1 MAEPSANLRVR
12 ISADLADI
20 RQGLGTLTRQLRE
33 VRGEAARPLPAKNN
47 ITDLGISAGQ
57 TAQAMRQLP
66 AQFTDIFTSLQ
77 GGMPFFTV
85 LVQQGGQIKDSFG
98 GVEPALK
105 GVSSALL
112 GMVTPYTMAAA
123 AVGLVVYAWYDA
135 EQQAQA
141 YTKALVLSRNEA
153 AATTL
158 TLVDMARQTSDALQ
172 VSAGAGA
179 EAAQAV
185 GSNGKIAAQNLQ
197 AVANAA
203 VAMKEVSGQAL
214 EDTIALYAQLAEDP
228 VKGAQKLN
236 EQVNFMT
243 VALYEQVKALQEQGR
258 NQDAATIITR
268 AASGET
274 EMALARVRASQNP
287 VIQGF
292 KELWV
297 EATKAWSAMQA
308 SVGLGPAAAQMQHL
322 LAENQRE
329 LEKLNDLANGTQR
342 GLPLARNP
350 IALAAMQESIKNRS
364 EKIKALAT
372 DLIKERKDAE
382 VKAAQDAS
390 ADYVQKT
397 DAIIDSQASKEQK
410 KKREISQINGQAEVV
425 RRKAEAAG
433 LVEEVR
439 AIEERRTAA
448 VAAIE
453 KKYAEK
459 PKSASGAATRT
470 AGLQGYKD
478 DLLEEQAQISAGTQL
493 LRAQFAAREITV
505 AEYYSRMREQVQK
518 GTDAQ
523 AKSMEQQITFLQK
536 QAVSGKDAI
545 GVSRQI
551 GELEARLAKL
561 RIDGASALEVL
572 KKEEEST
579 AKARE
584 NAVKSYA
591 SALDASNAALTRQLA
606 TQADRVGLG
615 DREYEIQQRINEA
628 LADEADKLREL
639 SLQRN
644 ADQIDQVT
652 FEEEKALLHAKTLDR
667 LQIIKNGYDELRQ
680 AESDWLAGA
689 SAAWANY
696 RQQASNAAQQMG
708 DVVGTVIGGFEDA
721 WVKFTTTGKL
731 SFSDL
736 TRSVLADL
744 ARIAARQAIMGI
756 VNAVSGAWGGGG
768 GAYTGNGTG
777 SGSIGEFGNNL
788 SNFGTSSVNDQL
800 FQKMRL
806 GGSYS
811 TGGYTGDG
819 GVNEPAGV
827 VHKGEVVWSQRDVA
841 RAGGV
846 DIVEAMRRGL
856 AGYADGGIGGQVP
869 ARVGPSMHVGGQ
881 GNLIVEINNNTN
893 GRVQAREQRQKAPD
907 GSEIRR
913 LIIDV
918 VADDIANG
926 GAVSMAGRAR
936 HGWTDVVG

>member
-20 RQGLGTLTRQLRE
+20 RQGLGVLTRQLRE
-33 VRGEAARPLPAKNN
+33 VRTEAARPLPTKNN
-47 ITDLGISAGQ
+47 ITDLGVSAGQ

-85 LVQQGGQIKDSFG
+85 LVQQGGQIKDIFG

-112 GMVTPYTMAAA
+112 GMVTPYTVAAA
-123 AVGLVVYAWYDA
+123 AVGVLVYAWYDA

-158 TLVDMARQTSDALQ
+158 TLVTLGQRTSEALQ
-172 VSAGAGA
+172 VSAGAGQ
-179 EAAQAV
+179 EAALAI
-185 GSNGKIAAQNLQ
+185 GANGRIAEKNLL
-197 AVANAA
+197 AVAEAA
-203 VAMKEVSGQAL
+203 VAMKEISGQAV
-214 EDTIALYAQLAEDP
+214 EDTVAMYGKLAEDP
-228 VKGAQKLN
+228 VKNVQKLN

-258 NQDAATIITR
+258 NQDAVTVITR
-268 AASGET
+268 AAADET
-274 EMALARVRASQNP
+274 VMALAKVRASQNP
-287 VIQGF
+287 VIRGF
-292 KELWV
+292 KDLWA

-308 SVGLGPAAAQMQHL
+308 NVGLGPAAAQMQQL
-322 LAENQRE
+322 VAENQRE
-329 LEKLNDLANGTQR
+329 LAKLNDLANGTQR

-350 IALAAMQESIKNRS
+350 IALAAMEKSIKDRS

-382 VKAAQDAS
+382 VKAAQTAS
-390 ADYVQKT
+390 TEFISEMDS
-397 DAIIDSQASKEQK
+397 IIGAQASKEE
-410 KKREISQINGQAEVV
+410 KKREEVDRING
-425 RRKAEAAG
+425 EAAAARRQAQASG
-433 LVEEVR
+433 LVEEVE
-439 AIEERRTAA
+439 AIERRRAAA

-453 KKYAEK
+453 KKYRQK
-459 PKSASGAATRT
+459 PAAGTGTASRA

-478 DLLEEQAQISAGTQL
+478 DLVAEQAQITAGTQL
-493 LRAQFAAREITV
+493 LRAQFSAREITA
-505 AEYYSRMREQVQK
+505 AEYYNGMREQVQK

-523 AKSMEQQITFLQK
+523 AKSLEQQISFLQK

-545 GVSRQI
+545 GVNRQV

-561 RIDGASALEVL
+561 RIEGATALDIL
-572 KKEEEST
+572 RKEEERVS
-579 AKARE
+579 KARE
-584 NAVKSYA
+584 NAVKAYA
-591 SALDASNAALTRQLA
+591 SALDASNAALARQLA
-606 TQADRVGLG
+606 TQAQRVGMG
-615 DREYEIQQRINEA
+615 DREYEVQQRINEA
-628 LADEADKLREL
+628 IADEADKLREL

-667 LQIIKNGYDELRQ
+667 LQIIKNGYDELRH
-680 AESDWLAGA
+680 AEGDWLAGA

-696 RQQASNAAQQMG
+696 QQQASNAAQQMG

-736 TRSVLADL
+736 TKSVLADL

-756 VNAVSGAWGGGG
+756 INAVASAWGGGG
-768 GAYTGNGTG
+768 VTEAGNQAVTT
-777 SGSIGEFGNNL
+777 
-788 SNFGTSSVNDQL
+788 GTSSINNQL
-800 FQKMRL
+800 FQNMRL
-806 GGSYS
+806 GGGYS

-819 GVNEPAGV
+819 GVNEPAGI
-827 VHKGEVVWSQRDVA
+827 VHKGEVVWSQQDVA

-846 DIVEAMRRGL
+846 AVVEAMRRGL
-856 AGYADGGIGGQVP
+856 AGYAQGGTPSGDANPMATGLRQGDLNLEFNSRFEVNNEGGRADEASAGNDTTGQQVRNSFN
-869 ARVGPSMHVGGQ
+869 AMA
-881 GNLIVEINNNTN
+881 NEWA
-893 GRVQAREQRQKAPD
+893 VQQMRPHGVLWALK
-907 GSEIRR
+907 
-913 LIIDV
+913 
-918 VADDIANG
+918 NG
-926 GAVSMAGRAR
+926 G
-936 HGWTDVVG
+936 

>member
-1 MAEPSANLRVR
+1 MADPSANLRVR

-20 RQGLGTLTRQLRE
+20 RQGLGVLTRQLRE
-33 VRGEAARPLPAKNN
+33 VRTEAARPLPTKNN
-47 ITDLGISAGQ
+47 ITELGVSAGQ

-112 GMVTPYTMAAA
+112 GMVNPYTVAAA

-158 TLVDMARQTSDALQ
+158 TLVTLGQRTSEALQ
-172 VSAGAGA
+172 VSAGAGQ
-179 EAAQAV
+179 EAALAI
-185 GSNGKIAAQNLQ
+185 GANGRIAEKNLL
-197 AVANAA
+197 AVAEAA
-203 VAMKEVSGQAL
+203 VAMKELSGQAV
-214 EDTIALYAQLAEDP
+214 EDTVAMYGKLAEDP
-228 VKGAQKLN
+228 VKNVQKLN

-258 NQDAATIITR
+258 NQDAVTVITR
-268 AASGET
+268 AAADET
-274 EMALARVRASQNP
+274 VMALARVRASQNP
-287 VIQGF
+287 VIRGF
-292 KELWV
+292 KDLWT

-308 SVGLGPAAAQMQHL
+308 NVGLGPAAAQMQQL
-322 LAENQRE
+322 VAENQRE
-329 LEKLNDLANGTQR
+329 LAKLNDLANGTQR

-350 IALAAMQESIKNRS
+350 IALAAMEKSIKDRS
-364 EKIKALAT
+364 EKIKALAA

-382 VKAAQDAS
+382 VKAAQTAS
-390 ADYVQKT
+390 TEFISEMDS
-397 DAIIDSQASKEQK
+397 IIGAQASKEE
-410 KKREISQINGQAEVV
+410 KKREEVERING
-425 RRKAEAAG
+425 EAAAARRQAQASG
-433 LVEEVR
+433 LVEEVE
-439 AIEERRTAA
+439 AIERRRAAA

-453 KKYAEK
+453 KKYRAK
-459 PKSASGAATRT
+459 PATGTGTASRA

-478 DLLEEQAQISAGTQL
+478 DLLEEQAQITAGTQL
-493 LRAQFAAREITV
+493 LRAQFAAREITA

-523 AKSMEQQITFLQK
+523 AKSLEQQISFLQK

-545 GVSRQI
+545 GVNRQI

-561 RIDGASALEVL
+561 RIEGATALEVL
-572 KKEEEST
+572 TKEEQAA

-584 NAVKSYA
+584 SAVKAYG
-591 SALDASNAALTRQLA
+591 SALDASNEALQRQLT
-606 TQADRVGLG
+606 TQAQRVGMG
-615 DREYEIQQRINEA
+615 DREYEVQQRINEA
-628 LADEADKLREL
+628 IADEADKLREL

-680 AESDWLAGA
+680 AEGDWLSGA

-696 RQQASNAAQQMG
+696 QQQASNAAQQMG

-736 TRSVLADL
+736 TKSVLADL

-756 VNAVSGAWGGGG
+756 VNAVASAWGGGG
-768 GAYTGNGTG
+768 VTAAGNQAVT
-777 SGSIGEFGNNL
+777 S
-788 SNFGTSSVNDQL
+788 GTSSINNQL
-800 FQKMRL
+800 FQNMR
-806 GGSYS
+806 GGYF

-819 GVNEPAGV
+819 GVLQPAGV

-846 DIVEAMRRGL
+846 EVVEAMRKGL
-856 AGYADGGIGGQVP
+856 KGYDAGGAVATSVGSGMAAGAINVRVMNAPAGTTASASRNSQGGFDIEVLLGQVDSYIGGQV
-869 ARVGPSMHVGGQ
+869 ASGQ
-881 GNLIVEINNNTN
+881 GSTY
-893 GRVQAREQRQKAPD
+893 AAM
-907 GSEIRR
+907 GSRFG
-913 LIIDV
+913 LKDSV
-918 VADDIANG
+918 
-926 GAVSMAGRAR
+926 
-936 HGWTDVVG
+936 

>member
-20 RQGLGTLTRQLRE
+20 RQGLGVLTRQLRE
-33 VRGEAARPLPAKNN
+33 VRTEAARPPPTKNN
-47 ITDLGISAGQ
+47 ITELGVSAGQ

-112 GMVTPYTMAAA
+112 GMVTPYTVAAA
-123 AVGLVVYAWYDA
+123 AVGVLVYAWYDA

-158 TLVDMARQTSDALQ
+158 TLVTLGQRTSEALQ
-172 VSAGAGA
+172 VSAGAGQ
-179 EAAQAV
+179 EAALAI
-185 GSNGKIAAQNLQ
+185 GANGRIAEKNLL
-197 AVANAA
+197 AVAEAA
-203 VAMKEVSGQAL
+203 VAMKELSGQAV
-214 EDTIALYAQLAEDP
+214 EDTVAMYGKLAEDP
-228 VKGAQKLN
+228 VKNVQKLN

-258 NQDAATIITR
+258 NQDAVTVITR
-268 AASGET
+268 AAADET
-274 EMALARVRASQNP
+274 VMALARVRASQNP
-287 VIQGF
+287 VIRGF
-292 KELWV
+292 KDLWA

-308 SVGLGPAAAQMQHL
+308 NVGLGPAAAQMQQL
-322 LAENQRE
+322 VAENQRE
-329 LEKLNDLANGTQR
+329 LAKLNDLANGTQR

-350 IALAAMQESIKNRS
+350 IALAAMEKSIKDRS
-364 EKIKALAT
+364 EKIKALAA

-382 VKAAQDAS
+382 VKAAQTAS
-390 ADYVQKT
+390 TEFISEMDS
-397 DAIIDSQASKEQK
+397 IIGAQASKEE
-410 KKREISQINGQAEVV
+410 KKREEVERING
-425 RRKAEAAG
+425 EAAAARRQAQASG
-433 LVEEVR
+433 LIEEVE
-439 AIEERRTAA
+439 AIERRRAAA

-453 KKYAEK
+453 KKYRAK
-459 PKSASGAATRT
+459 PATGTGTASRA

-478 DLLEEQAQISAGTQL
+478 DLLEEQAQITAGTQL
-493 LRAQFAAREITV
+493 LRAQFAAREITA

-523 AKSMEQQITFLQK
+523 AKSLEQQIAFLHK

-545 GVSRQI
+545 GVNRQI

-561 RIDGASALEVL
+561 RIEGATALEVL
-572 KKEEEST
+572 TKEEQ
-579 AKARE
+579 AAVKARE
-584 NAVKSYA
+584 SAVKAYG
-591 SALDASNAALTRQLA
+591 SALDASNEALQRQLT
-606 TQADRVGLG
+606 TQVQRVGMG
-615 DREYEIQQRINEA
+615 DREYEVQQRINEA
-628 LADEADKLREL
+628 IADKADKLREL

-652 FEEEKALLHAKTLDR
+652 FEEERALLHAKTLDR

-680 AESDWLAGA
+680 AEGDWLAGT

-696 RQQASNAAQQMG
+696 QQQASNAAQQMG
-708 DVVGTVIGGFEDA
+708 DVVGNAIGGFEDA

-736 TRSVLADL
+736 TKSVLADL
-744 ARIAARQAIMGI
+744 ARIAARQAILGI
-756 VNAVSGAWGGGG
+756 VNSVAGAWAGGGIT
-768 GAYTGNGTG
+768 AAGNQAVTT
-777 SGSIGEFGNNL
+777 
-788 SNFGTSSVNDQL
+788 GTSSINNQL
-800 FQKMRL
+800 FQNMR
-806 GGSYS
+806 GGYS

-827 VHKGEVVWSQRDVA
+827 VHKGEVVWSQADIA

-846 DIVEAMRRGL
+846 GVVEAMRRGL
-856 AGYADGGIGGQVP
+856 PGYADGGAVGTSTRGGVGI
-869 ARVGPSMHVGGQ
+869 GPSTV
-881 GNLIVEINNNTN
+881 NVSVVVNS
-893 GRVQAREQRQKAPD
+893 D
-907 GSEIRR
+907 GSTQADGDTSLMRQFGKELGDFVDARYRELQLRDIRSDG
-913 LIIDV
+913 LL
-918 VADDIANG
+918 
-926 GAVSMAGRAR
+926 AR
-936 HGWTDVVG
+936 TMMR

>member
-20 RQGLGTLTRQLRE
+20 RQGLGVLSRQLRE
-33 VRGEAARPLPAKNN
+33 VRGEAARPLPTKNN

-112 GMVTPYTMAAA
+112 GMVTPYTIAAA

-158 TLVDMARQTSDALQ
+158 TLVEMARQTSDALQ

-214 EDTIALYAQLAEDP
+214 EDTVALYAQLAEDP

-329 LEKLNDLANGTQR
+329 LAKLNDLANGTQR
-342 GLPLARNP
+342 GLPLGRNP
-350 IALAAMQESIKNRS
+350 IALAAMQESIKSRS

-390 ADYVQKT
+390 ADYVQKH

-410 KKREISQINGQAEVV
+410 KKREISQINGQAEIV

-439 AIEERRTAA
+439 AIEERRAAA
-448 VAAIE
+448 VAAVE

-459 PKSASGAATRT
+459 PKSGSGAATRT

-523 AKSMEQQITFLQK
+523 ARSMEQQITFLQK

-545 GVSRQI
+545 GVNRQI

-572 KKEEEST
+572 KKEEES
-579 AKARE
+579 AARARTSALQAYE
-584 NAVKSYA
+584 
-591 SALDASNAALTRQLA
+591 SALDASNTALKRQLQ
-606 TQADRVGLG
+606 TQIERVGMG
-615 DREYEIQQRINEA
+615 DRQYEIQQRINEA
-628 LADEADKLREL
+628 FADEADKLREL
-639 SLQRN
+639 STQRDAGN
-644 ADQIDQVT
+644 VDAAG
-652 FEEEKALLHAKTLDR
+652 FEERRLMLHAKTLDR
-667 LQIIKNGYDELRQ
+667 LQDIKEGYEELRQ
-680 AESDWLAGA
+680 AEGNWLAGA

-696 RQQASNAAQQMG
+696 QQQAGNAAQQMG

-736 TRSVLADL
+736 TKSVLADL

-756 VNAVSGAWGGGG
+756 VNAVAGAWGGGG
-768 GAYTGNGTG
+768 GAYTGSGTG
-777 SGSIGEFGNNL
+777 SGSIGGFGNNL

-846 DIVEAMRRGL
+846 EIVEAMRRGL
-856 AGYADGGIGGQVP
+856 AGYADGGSPGADP
-869 ARVGPSMHVGGQ
+869 STRAWAARQ
-881 GNLIVEINNNTN
+881 GDFNLTFNSKFEVNNEGSTSDEAGAGNASTAK
-893 GRVQAREQRQKAPD
+893 QARDSFNALVNEWAVQQMRPRGVLWALK
-907 GSEIRR
+907 
-913 LIIDV
+913 
-918 VADDIANG
+918 NG
-926 GAVSMAGRAR
+926 G
-936 HGWTDVVG
+936 

>member
-20 RQGLGTLTRQLRE
+20 RQGLGVLTRQLRE
-33 VRGEAARPLPAKNN
+33 VRTEAARPLPTKNN
-47 ITDLGISAGQ
+47 ITELGVSAGQ

-112 GMVTPYTMAAA
+112 GMVTPYTAAAA
-123 AVGLVVYAWYDA
+123 AVGVLVYAWYDA

-158 TLVDMARQTSDALQ
+158 TLVTLGQRTSEALQ
-172 VSAGAGA
+172 VSAGAGQ
-179 EAAQAV
+179 EAALAI
-185 GSNGKIAAQNLQ
+185 GANGRIAEKNLL
-197 AVANAA
+197 AVAEAA
-203 VAMKEVSGQAL
+203 VAMKELSGQAV
-214 EDTIALYAQLAEDP
+214 EDTVAMYGKLAEDP
-228 VKGAQKLN
+228 VKNVQKLN

-258 NQDAATIITR
+258 NQDAVTVITR
-268 AASGET
+268 AAADET
-274 EMALARVRASQNP
+274 VMALARVRASQNP
-287 VIQGF
+287 VIRGF
-292 KELWV
+292 KDLWT

-308 SVGLGPAAAQMQHL
+308 NVGLGPAAAQMQQL
-322 LAENQRE
+322 VAENQRE
-329 LEKLNDLANGTQR
+329 LAKLNDLANGTQR

-350 IALAAMQESIKNRS
+350 IALAAMEKSIKDRS
-364 EKIKALAT
+364 EKIKALAA

-382 VKAAQDAS
+382 VKAAQTAS
-390 ADYVQKT
+390 TEFISEMDS
-397 DAIIDSQASKEQK
+397 IIGAQASKEE
-410 KKREISQINGQAEVV
+410 KKREEVERING
-425 RRKAEAAG
+425 EAAAARRQAQASG
-433 LVEEVR
+433 LVEEVE
-439 AIEERRTAA
+439 AIERRRAAA

-453 KKYAEK
+453 KKYRAK
-459 PKSASGAATRT
+459 PATGTGTASRA

-478 DLLEEQAQISAGTQL
+478 DLLEEQAQITAGTQL
-493 LRAQFAAREITV
+493 LRAQFAAREITA

-523 AKSMEQQITFLQK
+523 AKSLEQQISFLQK

-545 GVSRQI
+545 GVNRQI

-561 RIDGASALEVL
+561 RIEGATALEVL
-572 KKEEEST
+572 TKEEQAA

-584 NAVKSYA
+584 SAVKAYG
-591 SALDASNAALTRQLA
+591 SALDASNEALQRQLT
-606 TQADRVGLG
+606 TQAQRVGMG
-615 DREYEIQQRINEA
+615 DREYEVQQRINEA
-628 LADEADKLREL
+628 IADEADKLREL

-680 AESDWLAGA
+680 AEGDWLSGA

-696 RQQASNAAQQMG
+696 QQQASNAAQQMG

-736 TRSVLADL
+736 TKSVLADL

-756 VNAVSGAWGGGG
+756 VNAVASAWGGGG
-768 GAYTGNGTG
+768 VTAAGNQAVT
-777 SGSIGEFGNNL
+777 S
-788 SNFGTSSVNDQL
+788 GTSSINNQL
-800 FQKMRL
+800 FQNMRL
-806 GGSYS
+806 GGGYS

-827 VHKGEVVWSQRDVA
+827 VHKGEVVWSQADIA

-846 DIVEAMRRGL
+846 GVVEAMRRGL
-856 AGYADGGIGGQVP
+856 PGYADGGAVGTSTRGGVGI
-869 ARVGPSMHVGGQ
+869 GPSTV
-881 GNLIVEINNNTN
+881 NVSVVVNS
-893 GRVQAREQRQKAPD
+893 D
-907 GSEIRR
+907 GSTQADGDTSLMRQFGKELGDFVDARYRELQLRDIRSDG
-913 LIIDV
+913 LL
-918 VADDIANG
+918 
-926 GAVSMAGRAR
+926 AR
-936 HGWTDVVG
+936 TMMR

>member
-20 RQGLGTLTRQLRE
+20 RQGLGVLTRQLRE
-33 VRGEAARPLPAKNN
+33 VRTEAARPLPTKNN
-47 ITDLGISAGQ
+47 ITELGVSAGQ

-112 GMVTPYTMAAA
+112 GMVTPYTVAAA
-123 AVGLVVYAWYDA
+123 AVGVLVYAWYDA

-158 TLVDMARQTSDALQ
+158 TLVTLGQRTSEALQ
-172 VSAGAGA
+172 VSAGAGQ
-179 EAAQAV
+179 EAALAI
-185 GSNGKIAAQNLQ
+185 GANGRIAERSLL
-197 AVANAA
+197 AVAEAA
-203 VAMKEVSGQAL
+203 VAMKELSGQAV
-214 EDTIALYAQLAEDP
+214 EDTVAMYGKLAEDP
-228 VKGAQKLN
+228 VKNVQKLN

-258 NQDAATIITR
+258 NQDAVTVITR
-268 AASGET
+268 AAADET
-274 EMALARVRASQNP
+274 VMALARVRASQNP
-287 VIQGF
+287 VIRGF
-292 KELWV
+292 KDLWA

-308 SVGLGPAAAQMQHL
+308 NVGLGPAAAQMQQL
-322 LAENQRE
+322 VAENQRE
-329 LEKLNDLANGTQR
+329 LAKLNDLANGTQR

-350 IALAAMQESIKNRS
+350 IALAALQESIKSRS
-364 EKIKALAT
+364 EKIKALAA

-382 VKAAQDAS
+382 VKAAQNAS
-390 ADYVQKT
+390 AEFVQQQ
-397 DAIIDSQASKEQK
+397 DAIIDAQATKEQK
-410 KKREISQINGQAEVV
+410 KKDEVARINGQADAV
-425 RRKAEAAG
+425 RRQAEAAG
-433 LVEEVR
+433 LVEEVK
-439 AIEERRTAA
+439 AIEERRAAA
-448 VAAIE
+448 VAAVE
-453 KKYAEK
+453 KKYAQK
-459 PKSASGAATRT
+459 PKAGGGTGSATRS

-478 DLLEEQAQISAGTQL
+478 DLLEEQAQITAGTQL
-493 LRAQFAAREITV
+493 LRAQFAAREITA

-523 AKSMEQQITFLQK
+523 AKSLEQQISFLQK

-545 GVSRQI
+545 GVNRQI

-561 RIDGASALEVL
+561 RIEGATALEL
-572 KKEEEST
+572 LTKEEQAA

-584 NAVKSYA
+584 SAVKAYG
-591 SALDASNAALTRQLA
+591 SALDASNEALQRQLT
-606 TQADRVGLG
+606 TQAQRVGMG
-615 DREYEIQQRINEA
+615 DREYEVQQRINEA
-628 LADEADKLREL
+628 IADEADKLREL

-680 AESDWLAGA
+680 AEGDWLSGA

-696 RQQASNAAQQMG
+696 QQQASNAAQQMG

-736 TRSVLADL
+736 TKSVLADL

-756 VNAVSGAWGGGG
+756 VNAVASAWGGGG
-768 GAYTGNGTG
+768 VTAAGNQAVTT
-777 SGSIGEFGNNL
+777 
-788 SNFGTSSVNDQL
+788 GTSSINNQL
-800 FQKMRL
+800 FQNMRL
-806 GGSYS
+806 GGGYS

-827 VHKGEVVWSQRDVA
+827 VHKGEVVWSQQDVA

-846 DIVEAMRRGL
+846 AVVEAMRRGL
-856 AGYADGGIGGQVP
+856 AGYAQGGSPGGDGAARGWGGHPGDV
-869 ARVGPSMHVGGQ
+869 
-881 GNLIVEINNNTN
+881 NLVFNSHFE
-893 GRVQAREQRQKAPD
+893 VSKD
-907 GSEIRR
+907 GSSS
-913 LIIDV
+913 
-918 VADDIANG
+918 DDISRDDSTTHQQVRDSFNSMANEWAVKQMRPQGVLWAMMNG
-926 GAVSMAGRAR
+926 G
-936 HGWTDVVG
+936 

>member
-1 MAEPSANLRVR
+1 MADPSANLRVR

-20 RQGLGTLTRQLRE
+20 RQGLGVLTRQLRE
-33 VRGEAARPLPAKNN
+33 VRTEAARPLPTKNN
-47 ITDLGISAGQ
+47 ITELGVSAGQ

-112 GMVTPYTMAAA
+112 GMVNPYTVAAA

-158 TLVDMARQTSDALQ
+158 TLVTMAQKTSDALQ
-172 VSAGAGA
+172 VAAGVGA

-197 AVANAA
+197 DVANAA
-203 VAMKEVSGQAL
+203 VAMKEISGQAL
-214 EDTIALYAQLAEDP
+214 DETIALYAKLAEDP
-228 VKGAQKLN
+228 VKGMQKLN

-243 VALYEQVKALQEQGR
+243 LALYEQVKALQEQGR
-258 NQDAATIITR
+258 NQDAVTVITR
-268 AASGET
+268 AAADET
-274 EMALARVRASQNP
+274 VMALARVRASQNP
-287 VIQGF
+287 VIRGF
-292 KELWV
+292 KDLWV

-308 SVGLGPAAAQMQHL
+308 SVGLGPAAAQMQQL

-329 LEKLNDLANGTQR
+329 LEKLNNLASGTQR

-350 IALAAMQESIKNRS
+350 IALAAMEKSIKDRS
-364 EKIKALAT
+364 EKIKALAV

-390 ADYVQKT
+390 ADYVQQQ
-397 DAIIDSQASKEQK
+397 DAIIEAQATKEQK
-410 KKREISQINGQAEVV
+410 KKREIAQINGQAEVV

-439 AIEERRTAA
+439 AIEERRAAA

-459 PKSASGAATRT
+459 PKASSGTASRA

-478 DLLEEQAQISAGTQL
+478 DLLAEQAQINAATQM
-493 LRAQFAAREITV
+493 LRAQYSAREIT
-505 AEYYSRMREQVQK
+505 AGEYYGRMRELVQK
-518 GTDAQ
+518 GADAQ
-523 AKSMEQQITFLQK
+523 AKSLERQIAFLQR
-536 QAVSGKDAI
+536 QAVTGKEAI
-545 GVSRQI
+545 SVNRQV
-551 GELEARLAKL
+551 GDLEARLAKV
-561 RIDGASALEVL
+561 RTEGAGALQVL
-572 KKEEEST
+572 ATEE
-579 AKARE
+579 AA
-584 NAVKSYA
+584 AVKTRLNAIAAYGN
-591 SALDASNAALTRQLA
+591 ALDASNQALQRQLS
-606 TQADRVGLG
+606 TQAQRVGMG
-615 DREYEIQQRINEA
+615 DREYEIQQRINDA
-628 LADEADKLREL
+628 YADQADKLREL
-639 SLQRN
+639 QLQLN
-644 ADQIDQVT
+644 AGQIDQET
-652 FEEEKALLHAKTLDR
+652 FEAERAQLLSKTLDR
-667 LQIIKNGYDELRQ
+667 LQMIRDGYDELQQ
-680 AESDWLAGA
+680 AEGSWLAGA

-696 RQQASNAAQQMG
+696 QQEASNAARQMG
-708 DVVGTVIGGFEDA
+708 DVVGNTIGGFEDA

-736 TRSVLADL
+736 TKSVLSDL
-744 ARIAARQAIMGI
+744 ARIAARQAILGI
-756 VNAVSGAWGGGG
+756 VNSVAGAWAGGGIT
-768 GAYTGNGTG
+768 AAGNQAVT
-777 SGSIGEFGNNL
+777 S
-788 SNFGTSSVNDQL
+788 GTSSINNQL
-800 FQKMRL
+800 FQNMRL
-806 GGSYS
+806 GGGYS

-827 VHKGEVVWSQRDVA
+827 VHKGEVVWSQADIA

-846 DIVEAMRRGL
+846 GVVEAMRRGL
-856 AGYADGGIGGQVP
+856 PGYADGGAVGTATPGV
-869 ARVGPSMHVGGQ
+869 VGMGPSTV
-881 GNLIVEINNNTN
+881 NVSVVVNS
-893 GRVQAREQRQKAPD
+893 D
-907 GSEIRR
+907 GSTQADGDTSLMRQFGKELGDFVDARYRELQLRDIRSDG
-913 LIIDV
+913 LL
-918 VADDIANG
+918 
-926 GAVSMAGRAR
+926 AR
-936 HGWTDVVG
+936 TMMR

>member
-20 RQGLGTLTRQLRE
+20 RQGLGVLTRQLRE
-33 VRGEAARPLPAKNN
+33 VRTEAARPLPTKNN
-47 ITDLGISAGQ
+47 ITELGVSAGQ

-112 GMVTPYTMAAA
+112 GMVTPYTVAAA
-123 AVGLVVYAWYDA
+123 AVGVLVYAWYDA

-158 TLVDMARQTSDALQ
+158 TLVTLGQRTSEALQ
-172 VSAGAGA
+172 VSASAGQ
-179 EAAQAV
+179 EAALAI
-185 GSNGKIAAQNLQ
+185 GANGRIAEKNLL
-197 AVANAA
+197 AVAEAA
-203 VAMKEVSGQAL
+203 VAMKELSGQAV
-214 EDTIALYAQLAEDP
+214 EDTVAMYGKLAEDP
-228 VKGAQKLN
+228 VKNVQKLN

-243 VALYEQVKALQEQGR
+243 VGLYEQVKALQEQGR
-258 NQDAATIITR
+258 NQDAVTVITR
-268 AASGET
+268 AAADET
-274 EMALARVRASQNP
+274 VMALARVRASQNP
-287 VIQGF
+287 VIRGF
-292 KELWV
+292 KDLWT

-308 SVGLGPAAAQMQHL
+308 NVGLGPAAAQMQQL
-322 LAENQRE
+322 VAENQRE
-329 LEKLNDLANGTQR
+329 LAKLNDLANGTQR
-342 GLPLARNP
+342 GLSLARNP
-350 IALAAMQESIKNRS
+350 IALAAMEKSIKDRS
-364 EKIKALAT
+364 EKIKALAA

-382 VKAAQDAS
+382 VKAAQTAS
-390 ADYVQKT
+390 TEFISEMDS
-397 DAIIDSQASKEQK
+397 IIGAQASKEE
-410 KKREISQINGQAEVV
+410 KKREEVERING
-425 RRKAEAAG
+425 EAAAARRQAQASG
-433 LVEEVR
+433 LVEEVE
-439 AIEERRTAA
+439 AIERRRAAA

-453 KKYAEK
+453 KKYRAK
-459 PKSASGAATRT
+459 PATGTGTASRA

-478 DLLEEQAQISAGTQL
+478 DLLEEQAQITAGTQL
-493 LRAQFAAREITV
+493 LRAQFAAREITA

-523 AKSMEQQITFLQK
+523 AKSLEQQISFLQK

-545 GVSRQI
+545 GVNRQI

-561 RIDGASALEVL
+561 RIEGATALEVL
-572 KKEEEST
+572 TKEEQAA

-584 NAVKSYA
+584 SAVKAYG
-591 SALDASNAALTRQLA
+591 SALDASNEALQRQLT
-606 TQADRVGLG
+606 TQAQRVGMG
-615 DREYEIQQRINEA
+615 DREYEVQQRINEA
-628 LADEADKLREL
+628 IADEADKLREL

-680 AESDWLAGA
+680 AEGDWLSGA

-696 RQQASNAAQQMG
+696 QQQASNAAQQMG

-736 TRSVLADL
+736 TKSVLADL

-756 VNAVSGAWGGGG
+756 VNAVASAWGGGG
-768 GAYTGNGTG
+768 VTAAGNQAVT
-777 SGSIGEFGNNL
+777 S
-788 SNFGTSSVNDQL
+788 GTSSINNQL
-800 FQKMRL
+800 FQNMRL
-806 GGSYS
+806 GGGYS

-827 VHKGEVVWSQRDVA
+827 VHKGEVVWSQADIA

-846 DIVEAMRRGL
+846 GVVEAMRRGL
-856 AGYADGGIGGQVP
+856 PGYADGGAVGTSTRGGVGI
-869 ARVGPSMHVGGQ
+869 GPSTV
-881 GNLIVEINNNTN
+881 NVSVVVNS
-893 GRVQAREQRQKAPD
+893 D
-907 GSEIRR
+907 GSTQADGDTSLMRQFGKELGDFVDARYRELQLRDIRSDG
-913 LIIDV
+913 LL
-918 VADDIANG
+918 
-926 GAVSMAGRAR
+926 AR
-936 HGWTDVVG
+936 TMMR